1 MIAGMMQKVNPF
13 KSSQPKVRVVILMMT
28 PDGCLGEEKKKI
40 LLTFMRCLWSLQ
52 DTQPSDSDL
61 SSSDGSL
68 ADNNNL
74 PEKQVD
80 LCNHVSI
87 KIQATLGVFAKLTH
101 NSVASVTIY
110 LCLVL

>member
-1 MIAGMMQKVNPF
+1 
-13 KSSQPKVRVVILMMT
+13 
-28 PDGCLGEEKKKI
+28 
-40 LLTFMRCLWSLQ
+40 MRCLWSFQ

-61 SSSDGSL
+61 SSSNGSL

-87 KIQATLGVFAKLTH
+87 KIQATLGVFAELTH